1 MQHIKQIDDFL
12 NKVITAEEL
21 EKLIDE
27 EQKSFLDPNEP
38 HKAERQKRLE
48 EAREIK
54 KQYLPLLN

>member
-12 NKVITAEEL
+12 NKVLTAIDIEQ
-21 EKLIDE
+21 LIDE

-48 EAREIK
+48 QAREIK
-54 KQYLPLLN
+54 KQYLTLLN